1 MAHRLTRDQVIAR
14 WDGLPPFP
22 GSVIDLMST
31 VDDPD
36 ANFRL
41 LAEQAALD
49 QVLTGRILAG
59 ANGAALRMGR
69 DADVSDLYVAI
80 SMLGL
85 GRVREIVIQ
94 TSVAGFFDGAM
105 PLRLM
110 RPLRLH
116 SIATGVCAQELAR
129 EVSSDIP
136 VETALVAG
144 LMHDIG
150 HLWLMRFKPEELLA
164 MGPRDRADRT
174 PPEHRERETFGA
186 DHATI
191 GAWLAQAW
199 NLPEEVVLAIEHHH
213 WPDDILASDLVPLIH
228 VSEVISNALD
238 LGGRADATVSRLSA
252 AACQRLGLVW
262 TDASRSLFGRISGR
276 FAHAV
281 AVLARQK

>member
-1 MAHRLTRDQVIAR
+1 MEHWLTRDEVIGR

-22 GSVIDLMST
+22 GSVIDLIAT

-69 DADVSDLYVAI
+69 DAEVSDLYVAI

-85 GRVREIVIQ
+85 GRVRDIVIQ
-94 TSVAGFFDGAM
+94 ASLAGFFEGAM
-105 PLRLM
+105 PLRM
-110 RPLRLH
+110 ARSLRLH
-116 SIATGVCAQELAR
+116 SVAAGVCAQELVR
-129 EVSSDIP
+129 EVGADVQ

-150 HLWLMRFKPEELLA
+150 RLWLMRFKPEALLA
-164 MGPRDRADRT
+164 MRPRDRADPT
-174 PPEHRERETFGA
+174 PQEQREREVFGV

-199 NLPEEVVLAIEHHH
+199 DLPGEVVLAIKHHH
-213 WPDDILASDLVPLIH
+213 WPDDVVASDLVPLIH
-228 VSEVISNALD
+228 VAEVVSNALD
-238 LGGRADATVSRLSA
+238 LGGAADTSVSRLSA

-262 TDASRSLFGRISGR
+262 TENSRAMFGRISGR
-276 FAHAV
+276 FAHAAV
-281 AVLARQK
+281 VLARQK